1 MWFEMEE
8 AQRTRELS
16 KLLKEMNELL
26 ERILH
31 AQFGIEDK
39 KWLSAIETIED
50 GFARAVN
57 FIGEAKGKTVP
68 HTILTKEDIDKILED

>member
-1 MWFEMEE
+1 MEK

-39 KWLSAIETIED
+39 RWLDAVQTIEA
-50 GFARAVN
+50 GFAMAVN
-57 FIGEAKGKTVP
+57 FIGEAEGKTVP
-68 HTILTKEDIDKILED
+68 HGILTKEDIDKILKD

>member
-1 MWFEMEE
+1 MDK

-39 KWLSAIETIED
+39 RWLDAMQTIEE
-50 GFARAVN
+50 GFERAVN
-57 FIGEAKGKTVP
+57 FIGEAKGKTMP
-68 HTILTKEDIDKILED
+68 QSILTKEDIDKILKD